1 MTAIDL
7 ERARYNMI
15 EQQIRPWDV
24 LDQRVLDTFA
34 SVPREEYVP
43 ERYRRLAFADVRI
56 PLGHGQTMMNPNV
69 EGRLLQ
75 ALAIEPDDSVLE
87 VGTGSGFLTACLG
100 QLGARVDSVDI
111 FPEFIERARGLLRR
125 HGVSNASLYSG
136 DARLDWGSQLY
147 DVIALTG
154 ALPKLPDSWRRRMA
168 VGGRLFAVVGV
179 EPAMEAVLVNRVGEQ
194 EWEQISLFETDL
206 TYLIGYDKPSSFQ
219 F

>member
-7 ERARYNMI
+7 EHARYNMI

-24 LDQRVLDTFA
+24 LDQRVLDTLG
-34 SVPREEYVP
+34 SVPREDFVP

-75 ALAIEPDDSVLE
+75 ALAIAPDDSVLE
-87 VGTGSGFLTACLG
+87 VGTGSGFLTACLA
-100 QLGARVDSVDI
+100 QQSARVDSVDL
-111 FPEFIERARGLLRR
+111 FPEFIERARGLLRH
-125 HGVSNASLYSG
+125 HGVTNASLFSD
-136 DARLDWGSQLY
+136 DARLDWGDQLY

-154 ALPKLPDSWRRRMA
+154 ALPKLPDSWRRRLA
-168 VGGRLFAVVGV
+168 TGGRLFAVVGV
-179 EPAMEAVLVNRVGEQ
+179 EPVMEAVLVSRVGEQ
-194 EWEQISLFETDL
+194 EWEQVSLFETDL
-206 TYLIGYDKPSSFQ
+206 TYLVGYDKPASFQ